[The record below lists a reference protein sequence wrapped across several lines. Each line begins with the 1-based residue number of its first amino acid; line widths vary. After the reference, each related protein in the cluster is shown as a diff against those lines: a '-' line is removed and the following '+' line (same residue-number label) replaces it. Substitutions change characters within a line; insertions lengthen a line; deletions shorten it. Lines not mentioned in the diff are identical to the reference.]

1 MYVTDLNNGH
11 TQILSNLLKIHS
23 FKLIETKLLG
33 LLDHFTVASRICSRI
48 SYPSSNVRLS

>member
-33 LLDHFTVASRICSRI
+33 LLDHFTVASRIC
-48 SYPSSNVRLS
+48 